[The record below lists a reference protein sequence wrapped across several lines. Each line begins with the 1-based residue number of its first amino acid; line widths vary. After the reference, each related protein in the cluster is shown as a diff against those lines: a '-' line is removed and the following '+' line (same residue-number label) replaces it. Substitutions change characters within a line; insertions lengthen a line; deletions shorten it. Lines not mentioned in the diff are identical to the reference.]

1 MIRSMTIE
9 HRARTAK
16 AISRIILTQSG
27 NIRSGALDA
36 VSRALSERAE
46 QIFAANRIDLQR
58 GEAEG
63 LAPPLMKRLKFD
75 AAKLERVIAGIT
87 ALKDSA
93 DPLGRTLEHREL
105 DTGLILS
112 HQAVPIGTV
121 GFIFESRPD
130 ALVQM
135 AALCIRSGNTVI
147 LKGGSEALETNRILA
162 EVIAHSSVEAGLPE
176 GWIHLAETREDV
188 QAMLGLHR
196 FIDLLIPRGSNA
208 FVGRIMKESS
218 IPVLGH
224 ADGVCHLYIDASADC
239 SSAVSIAVDSKMQY
253 TAVCNAAETLLVHA
267 GAAEAVL
274 PPLKKALEDAGCRLK
289 GCDRTRRI
297 IDVEAASEEDWEL
310 EYLDAVLSIRVVDS
324 IEEAVQHINRCG
336 SGHTDAVVTE
346 DKQAAEFFLN
356 AVDSACVFHNC
367 STRFSDGFVFGLG
380 AEVGISTGK
389 IHARGPMGVEG
400 LLSSR
405 WHLRGGGHLIAD
417 YNEGKSSFTHKDIPR

>member
-1 MIRSMTIE
+1 MIMSMTIE
-9 HRARTAK
+9 NRARTAK
-16 AISRIILTQSG
+16 NISRRILTQNG
-27 NIRSGALDA
+27 NIRDAALDA
-36 VSRALSERAE
+36 VSLFLRESSN
-46 QIFAANRIDLQR
+46 QIFTANRADLHR
-58 GEAEG
+58 GEVDG

-75 AAKLERVIAGIT
+75 DAKLERVIAGIE
-87 ALKDSA
+87 ALKASA
-93 DPLGRTLEHREL
+93 DPLGRPLERREL
-105 DTGLILS
+105 DSGLILS
-112 HQAVPIGTV
+112 REAVPIGTV

-162 EVIAHSSVEAGLPE
+162 SIIAHSSIEAGLPE

-188 QAMLGLHR
+188 RAMLGLHR

-208 FVGRIMKESS
+208 FVSRIMKESS

-224 ADGVCHLYIDASADC
+224 ADGICHIYIDAAAEC
-239 SSAVSIAVDSKMQY
+239 GKAVSIAVDSKMQY
-253 TAVCNAAETLLVHA
+253 TAVCNAVETLLVHA
-267 GAAEAVL
+267 GVAEAIL
-274 PPLKKALEDAGCRLK
+274 PPVKKALEDAGCRLK
-289 GCDRTRRI
+289 GCGHTRQI
-297 IDVEAASEEDWEL
+297 IDVEAASEEDWRL

-324 IEEAVQHINRCG
+324 IEAAVQHINRRG
-336 SGHTDAVVTE
+336 SGHTDAIVTE
-346 DKQAAEFFLN
+346 DEQAAELFLN

-417 YNEGKSSFTHKDIPR
+417 YNEGSASFTHKDILR